1 MRSEG
6 NRLNEAVAELIKIAR
21 QAHIPAEI
29 YHLKAA
35 GKANWYKMDSVIK
48 TVKKARAEGL
58 SITADMYTYT
68 AAATGL
74 TACFPPSL
82 QDGGFGNLR
91 KRLQDPS
98 IRSEMKKV
106 MNTNVKEWENYY
118 YGSGSPEK
126 ILLLGFKQDSL
137 KKYMGKSLA
146 AVAKMR
152 GTSPE
157 ETAMD
162 LIVQDSTRI
171 EVAYFV
177 MSEKNVQKQISLPW
191 VSFGSD
197 EGSYAPQGVFL
208 KYHPH
213 PRAYGTFARVIGKYS
228 RDQHLISLQKAIYKL
243 SKLPATNLKLKRR
256 GELKVG
262 NYADIVVFDPLK
274 IKDLATYESPHQ
286 YAQGMKDVFVNGIQV
301 IKNGVHTGAK
311 AGRFIK
317 GSGFKN

>member
-1 MRSEG
+1 
-6 NRLNEAVAELIKIAR
+6 
-21 QAHIPAEI
+21 
-29 YHLKAA
+29 
-35 GKANWYKMDSVIK
+35 
-48 TVKKARAEGL
+48 
-58 SITADMYTYT
+58 
-68 AAATGL
+68 
-74 TACFPPSL
+74 
-82 QDGGFGNLR
+82 
-91 KRLQDPS
+91 
-98 IRSEMKKV
+98 MKKV